1 METEAKNFERDFMK
15 LIKEIGIEAKEIVA
29 KETEKLIDIG
39 YVNVKRYSP
48 IRKSTRPKKDRLM
61 PYSKSWKKQKLKIDD
76 KFILGRAYL
85 GTKKYKISH
94 LLEFGHVDRS
104 GRGRVKAIPHIR
116 KVELT
121 LRETLRKNVEKRLN
135 GK

>member
-15 LIKEIGIEAKEIVA
+15 LIKEIGIEAKEIIA
-29 KETEKLIDIG
+29 EETEKLIDIG
-39 YVNVKRYSP
+39 YVNVKKYSP
-48 IRKSTRPKKDRLM
+48 IRKSKRPKKDRLM
-61 PYSKSWKKQKLKIDD
+61 PYSKSWKKQKLKIND

-116 KVELT
+116 KVELA
-121 LRETLRKNVEKRLN
+121 LRETLRKNAEKRLN

>member
-1 METEAKNFERDFMK
+1 MEIEAKNFERDFMK

-29 KETEKLIDIG
+29 EETEKLIDIG
-39 YVNVKRYSP
+39 YVNVKKYSP
-48 IRKSTRPKKDRLM
+48 IRKSKRPKKDRLM
-61 PYSKSWKKQKLKIDD
+61 PYSKSWKKQKLKIND

-116 KVELT
+116 KVELA

>member
-1 METEAKNFERDFMK
+1 MEIEVKDFENAFMK
-15 LIKEIGIEAKEIVA
+15 IMKDIGIEATEIVA
-29 KETEKLIDIG
+29 EETEKLIEVG

-48 IRKSTRPKKDRLM
+48 IRKSKRSKKDRLIA
-61 PYSKSWKKQKLKIDD
+61 YSKSWKKQKLKIND

-116 KVELT
+116 KIELA
-121 LRETLRKNVEKRLN
+121 LSETLRKNVEKRLN

>member
-29 KETEKLIDIG
+29 EETEKLIDIG
-39 YVNVKRYSP
+39 YVNVKKYSP
-48 IRKSTRPKKDRLM
+48 IRKSKRPKKDRLM
-61 PYSKSWKKQKLKIDD
+61 PYSKSWKKQKLKIND

-116 KVELT
+116 KVELA

>member
-1 METEAKNFERDFMK
+1 METEVKDFENAFMK
-15 LIKEIGIEAKEIVA
+15 IMEDIGIEATEIVA
-29 KETEKLIDIG
+29 EETEKLIEVG

-48 IRKSTRPKKDRLM
+48 IRKSKRPKNDRLM
-61 PYSKSWKKQKLKIDD
+61 AYSKSWKKQKLKIND

-104 GRGRVKAIPHIR
+104 GRSRVKAIPHIR
-116 KVELT
+116 KVELA
-121 LRETLRKNVEKRLN
+121 LREILRKNVEKRLN

>member
-1 METEAKNFERDFMK
+1 METEVKDFENAFMK
-15 LIKEIGIEAKEIVA
+15 IMEDIGIEATEIVA
-29 KETEKLIDIG
+29 EETEKLIDVG

-48 IRKSTRPKKDRLM
+48 IRKSKRSKKDRLM
-61 PYSKSWKKQKLKIDD
+61 TYSKSWKKQKLKIND

-116 KVELT
+116 KVELA
-121 LRETLRKNVEKRLN
+121 LRETLRKNIEKRLN

>member
-1 METEAKNFERDFMK
+1 MEIEVKDFENAFMK
-15 LIKEIGIEAKEIVA
+15 IMEDIGIEATEIVA
-29 KETEKLIDIG
+29 EETEKLIEVG

-48 IRKSTRPKKDRLM
+48 IRKSKRPKNDRLM
-61 PYSKSWKKQKLKIDD
+61 AYSKSWKKQKLKISD
-76 KFILGRAYL
+76 KVILGRAYL

-104 GRGRVKAIPHIR
+104 GRSRAKAIPHIR
-116 KVELT
+116 KVELA

>member
-1 METEAKNFERDFMK
+1 MEIEAKDFEKAFMK
-15 LIKEIGIEAKEIVA
+15 IMKDIGIEATEIVS
-29 KETEKLIDIG
+29 EEIEKLIDIG
-39 YVNVKRYSP
+39 NVNIKKYSP
-48 IRKSTRPKKDRLM
+48 IRKSRRSKKDRLT
-61 PYSKSWKKQKLKIDD
+61 PYSKSWKKQKLKIRDNH
-76 KFILGRAYL
+76 IIGRVYL

-116 KVELT
+116 KVELA

>member
-15 LIKEIGIEAKEIVA
+15 LIKEIGIEAKEIIA
-29 KETEKLIDIG
+29 EETEKLIDIG
-39 YVNVKRYSP
+39 CVNVKKYSP
-48 IRKSTRPKKDRLM
+48 IRKSKRPKKDRLM
-61 PYSKSWKKQKLKIDD
+61 PYSKSWKKQKLKIND

-116 KVELT
+116 KVELA
-121 LRETLRKNVEKRLN
+121 LRETLRKNAEKRLN

>member
-15 LIKEIGIEAKEIVA
+15 LIKEIGIEAKEIIA
-29 KETEKLIDIG
+29 EETEKLIDIG
-39 YVNVKRYSP
+39 YVNVKKYSP
-48 IRKSTRPKKDRLM
+48 IRKSKRPKKDRLM
-61 PYSKSWKKQKLKIDD
+61 PYSKSWKKQKLKIND

-116 KVELT
+116 KVELA

>member
-29 KETEKLIDIG
+29 EETEKLIDIG

-48 IRKSTRPKKDRLM
+48 IRKSKRPKKDRLM

-116 KVELT
+116 KVELA